1 MRILNLNAW
10 YIAVCTD
17 SSPPLGTKISVS
29 EHSSFSIIQKVF
41 TLVHYHFRVT
51 MLPTELIWQVKKLQL
66 KKKKQFLIVNT
77 SLDSFIEI
85 NGYDLL

>member
-17 SSPPLGTKISVS
+17 SSPPLRTEISVS

-51 MLPTELIWQVKKLQL
+51 MLPTELIWQVKK
-66 KKKKQFLIVNT
+66 KQFLIVNA